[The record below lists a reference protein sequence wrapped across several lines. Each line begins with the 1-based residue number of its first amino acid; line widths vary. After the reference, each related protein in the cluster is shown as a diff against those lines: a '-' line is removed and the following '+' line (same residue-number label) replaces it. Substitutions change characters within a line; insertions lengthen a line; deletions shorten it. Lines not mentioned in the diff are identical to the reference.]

1 MLLPENLTPLQDDD
15 FDSNSEYLQW
25 FNNNGKP
32 FLASTEES
40 QQWNQDQRC
49 SYRHGSHSS
58 KPFESMHP
66 PEYFEDWESWDQDPT
81 HITVSSRSTNPWEQ
95 PINRHQMVCGTSSQ
109 HTEAGV
115 FRLSNVCEQPSP
127 HAQFVGS
134 SSYNPTNEE
143 VYHPQFEHPQLFS
156 VHGQSVTIDNMTSWL
171 STTTISSPLC
181 VEIILSTPPTMQIM
195 DDQRIEDELTPENP
209 NLPRRIVQ
217 PPQRY
222 DQTTSR
228 HRQELPQ
235 TPNGVHPSSTCCQL
249 QMASFLCKPAES
261 EPLERGS
268 QLLQAANAILKW
280 RQTHK

>member
-1 MLLPENLTPLQDDD
+1 
-15 FDSNSEYLQW
+15 
-25 FNNNGKP
+25 
-32 FLASTEES
+32 
-40 QQWNQDQRC
+40 
-49 SYRHGSHSS
+49 
-58 KPFESMHP
+58 MHP

-235 TPNGVHPSSTCCQL
+235 S
-249 QMASFLCKPAES
+249 K
-261 EPLERGS
+261 
-268 QLLQAANAILKW
+268 KW
-280 RQTHK
+280 R